1 MTITESAVTFLIQMI
16 IIVDPVVAMP
26 VLLAITPR
34 STPSERR
41 RMARRGCCVA
51 FLLTAFFLLAGPLF
65 LNRFGIG
72 TPAVLITGGLL
83 LLLIALEMLYGK
95 MTGTGTTP
103 REERLA
109 EERTDVSVFPLAFPV
124 LAGPGAVATCLIFAT
139 QMPQLQQRLAL
150 LVACL
155 GVFLLTYLLLARADL
170 AMKLI
175 GSLGVSI
182 ASRIMG
188 LLLALLAVQY
198 LITGTSATFDG

>member
-1 MTITESAVTFLIQMI
+1 MQ
-16 IIVDPVVAMP
+16 
-26 VLLAITPR
+26 
-34 STPSERR
+34 
-41 RMARRGCCVA
+41 
-51 FLLTAFFLLAGPLF
+51 
-65 LNRFGIG
+65 
-72 TPAVLITGGLL
+72 
-83 LLLIALEMLYGK
+83 
-95 MTGTGTTP
+95 
-103 REERLA
+103 
-109 EERTDVSVFPLAFPV
+109 
-124 LAGPGAVATCLIFAT
+124 
-139 QMPQLQQRLAL
+139 QLQQRLAL